1 MDEHE
6 INDVRTQAE
15 FRGKSFSNYKKT
27 QVKKALQTTLAQGKV
42 EDACYWGAELICAG
56 QFVDLWELIITFVSR
71 NVHLGCPKL
80 PLYISLRMN
89 TFKDIVS
96 NGYVGNELALR
107 NNTKIRRLFAE
118 IIAILCHS
126 RKKHAFESVKI
137 KKADEFSMQVIATK
151 LKAPDVSYATLA
163 FREGDPKEL
172 FVAINEFS
180 YHLSDKSKN
189 GYNACYWLE
198 WLIEFDA
205 ISKKN
210 KTPLVSEYRTWPSV
224 DNKYQK
230 DSIWLIWEII
240 QKRAREKNNA
250 TITKIVNALL
260 DMFCLRFTHST
271 KKRRKYL
278 IYNAISLLTEACD
291 LSIPIWNDKRTI
303 MAVVE
308 KIDIIYKQIK
318 KNEKA
323 PATSYLFNGMTE
335 RSNLDKTRERLEMMN
350 QLMGGAPPS

>member
-1 MDEHE
+1 MDINE
-6 INDVRTQAE
+6 INDVRTEKE

-27 QVKKALQTTLAQGKV
+27 QVKKALQTTLTQGKV
-42 EDACYWGAELICAG
+42 EDACYWAAELICAG
-56 QFVDLWELIITFVSR
+56 HYIDLWELIITFVSR

-89 TFKDIVS
+89 AFKDVVS
-96 NGYVGNELALR
+96 NGYAGNELALR
-107 NNTKIRRLFAE
+107 NNTKIRRIFAE

-151 LKAPDVSYATLA
+151 LKAPDVSFASLA

-180 YHLSDKSKN
+180 YHLSHKSRN

-210 KTPLVSEYRTWPSV
+210 KTPLIAESRTWPAV

-230 DSIWLIWEII
+230 DSIWIIWDII
-240 QKRAREKNNA
+240 RKRAREKNNA
-250 TITKIVNALL
+250 TIIKIIDALSE
-260 DMFCLRFTHST
+260 MFCLRFTYST
-271 KKRRKYL
+271 KKKRKYL
-278 IYNAISLLTEACD
+278 IYNAISLLTESSD
-291 LSIPIWNDKRTI
+291 LSIPIWTDKKVI
-303 MAVVE
+303 MSVVD
-308 KIDIIYKQIK
+308 KINVIYKQIK
-318 KNEKA
+318 KNEQA
-323 PATSYLFNGMTE
+323 PSTDYLFNGLAE

-350 QLMGGAPPS
+350 KLMGGGAPN